1 MADNRPILRVK
12 GLGKTFILHQQGG
25 LALEVIRAL
34 SFDLYPGEV
43 LALAGPSGLGKSSI
57 LKMITGNYLCS
68 AGSILV
74 QDPETG
80 EKVDVTRAAPR
91 RILALR
97 RRVLG
102 HVSQFLRVIP
112 RVPTI
117 DIVAEPLAAFDIA
130 PDEAK
135 GMAATILARLNLPE
149 SLWTLP
155 PATFSGGE
163 KQRVNIAR
171 GLVAPYP
178 VLLLDEPTAS
188 LDAANQAVVEELI
201 AEKREVGVA
210 VLGIFH
216 DPAQRARIASR
227 VIDLDTR
234 AGRVLQRTGGVLSD
248 DAGLRP
254 SHA

>member
-1 MADNRPILRVK
+1 MTGNRPVLRVE
-12 GLGKTFILHQQGG
+12 GLAKTFILHQQGG

-34 SFDLYPGEV
+34 NFELYAGEV

-74 QDPETG
+74 HDPETG
-80 EKVDVTRAAPR
+80 EDVDVTRAAPR

-112 RVPTI
+112 RVPTL
-117 DIVAEPLAAFDIA
+117 DIVAEPLAVFDISRE
-130 PDEAK
+130 EARDR
-135 GMAATILARLNLPE
+135 AATMLARLNLPE

-188 LDAANQAVVEELI
+188 LDAANQAVVEGLI
-201 AEKREVGVA
+201 AEKRQAGVA

-216 DPAQRARIASR
+216 DPAQRARVASR
-227 VIDLDTR
+227 VIDLGGHTDGPKQD
-234 AGRVLQRTGGVLSD
+234 AGRASAGDPMLS
-248 DAGLRP
+248 P

>member
-1 MADNRPILRVK
+1 MTNQPMLRVE

-25 LALEVIRAL
+25 LALEVIREL
-34 SFDLYPGEV
+34 SFDLYAGEV

-68 AGSILV
+68 AGRILV
-74 QDPETG
+74 RDPETG
-80 EKVDVTRAAPR
+80 EEIDVARAAPR
-91 RILALR
+91 RVLALR

-112 RVPTI
+112 RVTTL
-117 DIVAEPLAAFDIA
+117 DIVAEPLAAFDLE
-130 PDEAK
+130 PEEAK
-135 GMAATILARLNLPE
+135 SRAADILARLNLPKN
-149 SLWTLP
+149 LWSLP

-178 VLLLDEPTAS
+178 ILLLDEPTAS
-188 LDAANQAVVEELI
+188 LDAANQALVEDLI
-201 AEKREVGVA
+201 AEKRRQGVA

-216 DPAQRARIASR
+216 DAAQRARIATR
-227 VIDLDTR
+227 EIDLSAYAAKPLER
-234 AGRVLQRTGGVLSD
+234 IGGVIP
-248 DAGLRP
+248 AGP
-254 SHA
+254 NWGAQHA